1 MFKSRKKRQQQKAE
15 AEAQAKAAAEAA
27 AVTAA
32 ESKYTLLEDFQLT
45 SDFRS
50 SVILPQLNKDL
61 DPIKLSRQQ
70 QHLAQLRDIPE
81 AKSPPLSPPPPTDSD
96 AKKQYQDLAAWRQR
110 RNQNRYSNGLFGGK
124 QRGRPKPKQ
133 TKCFLEN
140 GQGDLEEVTEDDALA
155 TANAGEDALAEI
167 TATTTT
173 ITTTEAAADTVKDE
187 EQVHPIRFII

>member
-15 AEAQAKAAAEAA
+15 AEAQAKAAAAA
-27 AVTAA
+27 AASAVA

-81 AKSPPLSPPPPTDSD
+81 AMSPPLSPPPPIHENDGT
-96 AKKQYQDLAAWRQR
+96 KQYQDLAAWRHQR
-110 RNQNRYSNGLFGGK
+110 SQNRYSNGLFGGK
-124 QRGRPKPKQ
+124 QRGRPKPNQVKR
-133 TKCFLEN
+133 FLEN
-140 GQGDLEEVTEDDALA
+140 DQGDLEEVIEEDTPATPTAATMTENTDNDSTFTTKDQQESQVDWGFNSLFDA
-155 TANAGEDALAEI
+155 
-167 TATTTT
+167 
-173 ITTTEAAADTVKDE
+173 
-187 EQVHPIRFII
+187 